1 MTRIEE
7 EERVTTTTTHEE
19 EPVKPHVDNINMNVN
34 PDAAETITVDHPDH
48 PTTSRTETRHTEVHE
63 SD

>member
-7 EERVTTTTTHEE
+7 EQVTTTTTHEE

-34 PDAAETITVDHPDH
+34 PDAGQTISVNHPDDTQ
-48 PTTSRTETRHTEVHE
+48 TTRTETKHTEVRE

>member
-1 MTRIEE
+1 
-7 EERVTTTTTHEE
+7 VTTTTTHDD

-34 PDAAETITVDHPDH
+34 SDAGETITVDHPDETR
-48 PTTSRTETRHTEVHE
+48 TTRTETTHTEIQE